1 LKNKLRRVKGQRKA
15 MFIRRNSSKKSYYLI
30 IFLLLLVSGPSL
42 IYAIGSDAIII
53 TTAGI
58 GTSGFSGDG
67 GLATEAQLDSPT
79 GIALDKAGNLYI
91 ADRYNHR
98 IRKVIAATGV
108 ITTVAGSGP
117 TGPGGGG
124 FSGDSGLATDAQLNL
139 PARVA
144 LDEVGNLCIADS
156 LNNRIRKVIVAT
168 GVITTVAGTG
178 IAGYGGDDGPATEA
192 QLQSPLGVA
201 VDQIGDLYIADA
213 NNHRI
218 RKVIAATDII
228 TTVAGSGVA
237 AYGGD
242 NGPASD
248 AQLNYPVCVAM
259 DGAGNL
265 YIADAYNHRIRKVIA
280 ATGIIT
286 TVSGSGPTGPGNGGF
301 SGDGG
306 PATDAELNFPS
317 GVAVDGQGNLFI
329 ADNGNHRIRKVIAAT
344 GVITT
349 VAGTGIAGYGGD
361 NGPASD
367 AQLKLPTDVAF
378 GMGNLYIADQ
388 GNHRIRKVEDS
399 ALLKLFLPIIMKN

>member
-1 LKNKLRRVKGQRKA
+1 
-15 MFIRRNSSKKSYYLI
+15 MFIKRNSNKKSYYLI
-30 IFLLLLVSGPSL
+30 IFLLLLVSGPNL
-42 IYAIGSDAIII
+42 IYAIGSNAII
-53 TTAGI
+53 TTIAGI

-79 GIALDKAGNLYI
+79 GVALDKAGNLYI

-117 TGPGGGG
+117 TDPGSGG

-139 PARVA
+139 PADMAV
-144 LDEVGNLCIADS
+144 DEVSNLYIADS
-156 LNNRIRKVIVAT
+156 LNNRIRKVIIAT

-178 IAGYGGDDGPATEA
+178 IAGYGGDNGPATEA
-192 QLQSPLGVA
+192 QLQGPLGVA

-218 RKVIAATDII
+218 RKVIAATGII

-248 AQLNYPVCVAM
+248 AQLNYPIRVAM
-259 DGAGNL
+259 DEAGNL

-286 TVSGSGPTGPGNGGF
+286 TVAGSGPTGPGNGGF

-317 GVAVDGQGNLFI
+317 SVAVDGQGNLFI
-329 ADNGNHRIRKVIAAT
+329 ADNSNHRIRKVIAAT

-367 AQLKLPTDVAF
+367 AQLKLPTGVAF
-378 GMGNLYIADQ
+378 GMSNLYIADQ
-388 GNHRIRKVEDS
+388 GNHRIRKVKGS
-399 ALLKLFLPIIMKN
+399 ALLKLFLPIILKN